1 MRKLVIALAVL
12 AAVPAMIMAYPQ
24 PGDPAP
30 NFTLPDSTGTNHQL
44 VDFAGKVV
52 MLNFWQST

>member
-1 MRKLVIALAVL
+1 MRKAVIALAVL
-12 AAVPAMIMAYPQ
+12 AFVPALLIAGPN

-30 NFTLPDSTGTNHQL
+30 NFTLPDSTGANHQL
-44 VDFAGKVV
+44 VDYAGKVV